1 MAMRRSVGLLSLL
14 ICCAAVPL
22 SAKEPPPRKIDFNRD
37 IRPIL
42 SDTCFACHG
51 PDSEARETDLRF
63 DRKESA
69 FGELSDG
76 GFAIV
81 PGNSADSQLIER
93 ITSDDDAL
101 RMPPEDSNKKLT
113 ADQIKLLK
121 QWIDAGA
128 EWDKHWALV
137 PPHRSQPPTVSKPDW
152 PRNAIDQFILARLDA
167 EGLSPSPQADR
178 VTLIRRLSFDLIG
191 LPPTIAEVEAFV
203 GDKRPD
209 AYERLVDRLL
219 ASPHFGERLA
229 VYWLDLVRY
238 ADTVGYHGDQT
249 RSVSAY
255 RDYVIGA
262 FNANLPY
269 DQFTIEQLAGDLLPK
284 AGREQKVAAGY
295 NMLGMTTI
303 EGGAQAKEYLA
314 KYAADR
320 VRTTSVVWMGATLGC
335 AECHDHKFD
344 PYTARDFYSFA
355 SFFADIQQKGV
366 ANPAANLLLPTKE
379 QQQQLTEL
387 ETKLAAAQVTFN
399 ALEAEHKKVQ
409 ENQQASSAS
418 PANAE
423 SSEEPP
429 VNDEL
434 KQRLAAAKS
443 ELANVKRLQK
453 RLLSTIRKTISP
465 VSGEPRE
472 MHVLARG
479 DWMDESGDVVQPAI
493 PAALGTLPTV
503 ERRATRLDLAHWLVS
518 REQPQTARV
527 FVNRLWKLYF
537 GHGLSSVLDDLGSQ
551 GERPSHP
558 ELLNWLA
565 VEFMESGWDV
575 KHMIRLIVT
584 SSTYRQSSLDNDE
597 LRTRDPENRLL
608 ARQSRFRIEAEFVRD
623 TALEIS
629 GLLVQEIGG
638 EPVRPYQP
646 AGYYGYLNF
655 PKRTYQPHKSDK
667 QFRRGVYMH
676 WQRTFLHPML
686 LAFDGPSREECTAE
700 RPISN
705 TPLAALTLLNDPS
718 FVEASRAF
726 AERILKEGGT
736 TDDDQLSWAWRQA
749 VSRTP
754 NDRELELLRTLLGK
768 HRKSFTNDREA
779 AEKLIGV
786 GLHTTPPD
794 SDLIE
799 LAAWTSVARTII
811 NLNETITRN

>member
-22 SAKEPPPRKIDFNRD
+22 CAAEPPPRKIDFNRD

-51 PDSEARETDLRF
+51 PDGESRETELRF
-63 DRKESA
+63 DHKESA

-76 GFAIV
+76 SFAIV
-81 PGNSADSQLIER
+81 PGQSAESQLIER

-113 ADQIKLLK
+113 AEQIELLK
-121 QWIDAGA
+121 QWIDDGA
-128 EWDKHWALV
+128 AWDEHWALV
-137 PPHRSQPPTVSKPDW
+137 PPQRSQPPTMTSPNL

-191 LPPTIAEVEAFV
+191 LPPTVAEVEAFV
-203 GDKRPD
+203 GDQRPD
-209 AYERLVDRLL
+209 AYERLVERLL

-255 RDYVIGA
+255 RDYVIDA
-262 FNANLPY
+262 FNANRPY
-269 DQFTIEQLAGDLLPK
+269 DQFTIEQLAGDLLPN
-284 AGREQKVAAGY
+284 ASREQKVAAGY

-366 ANPAANLLLPTKE
+366 ANPAANLLLPTEK

-387 ETKLAAAQVTFN
+387 ETQLAAAQATYN
-399 ALEAEHKKVQ
+399 ELEAEHKKVA
-409 ENQQASSAS
+409 ENQPAGNAST
-418 PANAE
+418 PETE
-423 SSEEPP
+423 SGEEPA
-429 VNDEL
+429 VDEEL
-434 KQRLAAAKS
+434 KQRLNAAKG
-443 ELANVKRLQK
+443 ELANAKRLHK

-465 VSGEPRE
+465 VSGDPRE
-472 MHVLARG
+472 MRVLARG
-479 DWMDESGDVVQPAI
+479 DWMDEAGEVVQPAI
-493 PAALGTLPTV
+493 PAALGALPPM
-503 ERRATRLDLAHWLVS
+503 ERRATRLDLAQWLVS

-537 GHGLSSVLDDLGSQ
+537 GRGLSSVLDDLGSQ

-558 ELLNWLA
+558 ELLDWLA
-565 VEFMESGWDV
+565 VEFMESGWDI

-584 SSTYRQSSLDNDE
+584 SSTYRQSSLDNNE
-597 LRTRDPENRLL
+597 LRTRDAQNRLL

-629 GLLVQEIGG
+629 GLLVKDIGG

-655 PKRTYQPHKSDK
+655 PKRTYQPHNSDL
-667 QFRRGVYMH
+667 QYRRGVYMH

-726 AERILKEGGT
+726 AERILNEGGT
-736 TDDDQLSWAWRQA
+736 TDDEQLSWAWRQA

-754 NDRELELLRTLLGK
+754 DDRELELLRKLLDK
-768 HRKSFTNDREA
+768 HRQSFANDHEA
-779 AEKLIGV
+779 AEKLMGV